1 MGLAHRKR
9 AACMLRIG
17 STPGPKPRM
26 ADQTKRPHGQLEER
40 AWAYWFIAPTTL
52 TIFSVFVYPL
62 GVALWTSLHY
72 DVMIRP
78 ELYRFNGLENYRAML
93 SEPRFWSALE
103 TTAFFFL
110 TTVAITMLLGFAVAL
125 RLDRNLGRLNWIKPL
140 FLVPMVVT
148 PIVVGIQW
156 KFMLN
161 SQMGVITYFA
171 RLLGLPVSAW
181 LTEPRGALFWVVAVD
196 VWYYTPIVILLFSA
210 GLSAIPSEVKEAAD
224 VDGASEWQTIRYVTL
239 PMLKSIAITALLIRT
254 IGGLR
259 TFDTILV
266 LTDGGPGR
274 VTEVVNLYAYRMGF
288 HYFDMGKAAALGW
301 LMLGV
306 ALVLVVIYIRLL
318 RATAE
323 SPRYV

>member
-1 MGLAHRKR
+1 MAVQSNRVRGRFRK
-9 AACMLRIG
+9 
-17 STPGPKPRM
+17 
-26 ADQTKRPHGQLEER
+26 H

-52 TIFSVFVYPL
+52 TIFLVFVYPL

-72 DVMIRP
+72 DIMIRP
-78 ELYRFNGLENYRAML
+78 GLHRFNGLENYQAML
-93 SEPRFWSALE
+93 TEPRFWSALK
-103 TTAFFFL
+103 TTMFFFV
-110 TTVAITMLLGFAVAL
+110 TTVAVSMLLGSAVAL
-125 RLDRNLGRLNWIKPL
+125 RLDRNFGRWNWLKPL
-140 FLVPMVVT
+140 FLIPMVVT

-171 RLLGLPVSAW
+171 RMLGIPVSAW
-181 LTEPRGALFWVVAVD
+181 LTESGGALFWVVAVD

-210 GLSAIPSEVKEAAD
+210 GLSAIPSEVKEAAR
-224 VDGASEWQTIRYVTL
+224 VDGASEFQTVRYVTL
-239 PMLKSIAITALLIRT
+239 PMLKSIAVTALLIRT

-274 VTEVVNLYAYRMGF
+274 ATEVVNLYAYRVGF
-288 HYFDMGKAAALGW
+288 YYFDMGKASALGW

-306 ALVLVVIYIRLL
+306 ALVLVAVYICLL
-318 RATAE
+318 RTTAE
-323 SPRYV
+323 SYSRA

>member
-1 MGLAHRKR
+1 MTVQARPARGRMHR
-9 AACMLRIG
+9 
-17 STPGPKPRM
+17 
-26 ADQTKRPHGQLEER
+26 H

-52 TIFSVFVYPL
+52 TIFLVFIYPL

-78 ELYRFNGLENYRAML
+78 GLYRFNGLENYRAML
-93 SEPRFWSALE
+93 TEPRFWSALK
-103 TTAFFFL
+103 TTAFFFV
-110 TTVAITMLLGFAVAL
+110 TTVAVTMLLGLAVAL
-125 RLDRNLGRLNWIKPL
+125 RLDRNFGRWNWIKPL

-171 RLLGLPVSAW
+171 RVLGIPVSAW
-181 LTEPRGALFWVVAVD
+181 LTEARGALFWIVAVD
-196 VWYYTPIVILLFSA
+196 VWYYTPIVILLFAA
-210 GLSAIPSEVKEAAD
+210 GLAAIPGEVMEAAR
-224 VDGASEWQTIRYVTL
+224 VDGASEWQRLWYVTL
-239 PMLKSIAITALLIRT
+239 PMLKSIAVTALLIRT

-274 VTEVVNLYAYRMGF
+274 VTEVMNLFAYRMGF
-288 HYFDMGKAAALGW
+288 YYFDMGKASALGW
-301 LMLGV
+301 LMLVV
-306 ALVLVVIYIRLL
+306 AVVLVLIYIRIL

-323 SPRYV
+323 SSSSSTR